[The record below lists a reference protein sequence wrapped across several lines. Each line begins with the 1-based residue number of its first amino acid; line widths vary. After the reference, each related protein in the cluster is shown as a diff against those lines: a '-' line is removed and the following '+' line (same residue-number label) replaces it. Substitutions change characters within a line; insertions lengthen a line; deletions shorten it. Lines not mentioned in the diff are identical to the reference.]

1 MALPMGISDEQAE
14 PQGLDGYRVTCI
26 DFIQD
31 ISKDY
36 LAWVDRYEL
45 DSKED
50 HRRREMINST
60 ITRTSDWIAK
70 VSQSIRAID
79 VVMNDGIQKMAEA
92 TAGQPFPIGVFVNQK
107 SFYTVAHSSIIDVVV
122 KANGRQNRQTQ
133 LGFHFKD
140 TRFRI
145 ESTCNAHIVESNL
158 DTSIHDSLNIS
169 LKLDATGAKKRDVIS
184 FTTTISEI
192 QDKMESDKRGVTTI
206 VHIV

>member
-1 MALPMGISDEQAE
+1 MALPMETSDEQAE
-14 PQGLDGYRVTCI
+14 PQGLDGYRITCI

-45 DSKED
+45 DSEED
-50 HRRREMINST
+50 QKRRKMINST
-60 ITRTSDWIAK
+60 ITRTSEWIAK
-70 VSQSIRAID
+70 ISQSIRAID

-92 TAGQPFPIGVFVNQK
+92 TAGQPFPIGIFVNQK
-107 SFYTVAHSSIIDVVV
+107 SFYTVSHTSMINVVV
-122 KANGRQNRQTQ
+122 KANGRPNRQTQ

-158 DTSIHDSLNIS
+158 DTGIYDLLNIS

-192 QDKMESDKRGVTTI
+192 QNEMEVDKRGVTTI
-206 VHIV
+206 IHIV

>member
-1 MALPMGISDEQAE
+1 MALPMETSDEQAE
-14 PQGLDGYRVTCI
+14 PQGLDSYRITCI

-36 LAWVDRYEL
+36 IAWVDKYKL

-50 HRRREMINST
+50 QKRREMINST
-60 ITRTSDWIAK
+60 ITRTSEWIAK

-107 SFYTVAHSSIIDVVV
+107 SFYTVAHPSMINVVV
-122 KANGRQNRQTQ
+122 KANGRPNRQTQ

-158 DTSIHDSLNIS
+158 DTSIHDLLNIS
-169 LKLDATGAKKRDVIS
+169 LKLDATGAKKRDIIS

-192 QDKMESDKRGVTTI
+192 QDEMEVDKRGVSTI
-206 VHIV
+206 IHIT